1 MIPDQPQNGTP
12 WAALD
17 NSYARL
23 PEQFYARLAPTP
35 VAAPRLVRLNR
46 PLAEHLGLDPQ
57 ALTRPEGVETLA
69 GNRVPDGAEP
79 LAMAY
84 AGHQYGQ
91 FAPSLGDGRA
101 ILLGEL
107 IDKDG
112 VRRDIHLKGAGRTP
126 FSRMG
131 DGRAVLGPML
141 REYVLGEAMH
151 GLGIPTTRALATV
164 ASGEPVHREGI
175 EPGAVLV
182 RVAASHVRVGTF
194 EYFARRGDWDAVRTL
209 ADYVI
214 RRHYP
219 ECLDAEHP
227 YQALLET
234 VANRQAELIARWL
247 LVGFIHGVMNT
258 DNMAISGETIDYGPC
273 AFMDRFNPRQ
283 VYSSIDHYGRYAYD
297 QQPRIGHWNLLQ
309 LANSLLPLLDDDADA
324 AKGAAQSALDG
335 YIATFERA
343 YADGLRAKLGLAD
356 ARDGDDDL
364 AMDLLGRM
372 ARNSADFTN
381 TFRALSGLSAIDTS
395 GDTAAS
401 GCFDDPAAFDSWARD
416 WRTRLAADGRADAE
430 RCAAMRSVNP
440 AYIPRN
446 HRVQQAIDAATDHG
460 DLTPLDDLIGVV
472 SRPYEDHPGQ
482 EAYRRPPQPDEVIE
496 QTFCGT

>member
-1 MIPDQPQNGTP
+1 
-12 WAALD
+12 
-17 NSYARL
+17 
-23 PEQFYARLAPTP
+23 
-35 VAAPRLVRLNR
+35 
-46 PLAEHLGLDPQ
+46 
-57 ALTRPEGVETLA
+57 
-69 GNRVPDGAEP
+69 
-79 LAMAY
+79 
-84 AGHQYGQ
+84 
-91 FAPSLGDGRA
+91 
-101 ILLGEL
+101 
-107 IDKDG
+107 
-112 VRRDIHLKGAGRTP
+112 
-126 FSRMG
+126 
-131 DGRAVLGPML
+131 VLGPML

-343 YADGLRAKLGLAD
+343 YADGLRAKLGLAE

-372 ARNSADFTN
+372 ARNNADFTN